1 MRHSALAL
9 LLLWAGAAAAAERV
23 VTLAPHLAELV
34 CTVGACDRLV
44 GVVAHTDEPGAKDV
58 PRIGDA
64 FSLNPEAVLALRAD
78 LVLAW
83 RGGTS
88 PQLVERL
95 QALKIPVRWVAV
107 NTLEDVGAALL
118 DIGGQLSRED
128 AACAA
133 EARYRGRLLQLRE
146 RYAGRPELRVFY
158 QIEVQPMFSV
168 NRQSPISEAIELCGG
183 VNVLADMPMLSAPV
197 STEAVLAARPDVIV
211 YGRQD
216 MAAAIRAFWARW
228 PQLRAVHQGQ
238 LYAIDADRLT
248 RQSPRVL
255 EGVAELCETLEVARR
270 RQATTRGSN

>member
-1 MRHSALAL
+1 MRRWWCAL
-9 LLLWAGAAAAAERV
+9 LLCLPFAADAASRV

-34 CTVGACDRLV
+34 CAVGACDRLV
-44 GVVAHTDEPGAKDV
+44 GVVSHTDEPGAKDV

-64 FSLNPEAVLALRAD
+64 FALSPESVLAQRPD

-95 QALKIPVRWVAV
+95 QDLKIPVRWVAV
-107 NTLEDVGAALL
+107 TTLDDVGSALL
-118 DIGGQLSRED
+118 DIGGLLSRED
-128 AACAA
+128 AACAV
-133 EARYRGRLLQLRE
+133 EARYRERLTQLRE
-146 RYAGRPELRVFY
+146 RYAGRAALRVLY

-168 NRQSPISEAIELCGG
+168 NRQSPISEAIQLCGG
-183 VNVLADMPMLSAPV
+183 VNVFADMPMLSAPV

-255 EGVAELCETLEVARR
+255 EGVAELCETLEIARR
-270 RQATTRGSN
+270 RQATKRGSN

>member
-1 MRHSALAL
+1 MRRSAVAL
-9 LLLWAGAAAAAERV
+9 LLLWAGGAVAAERV

-34 CTVGACDRLV
+34 CAVGACERLV
-44 GVVAHTDEPGAKDV
+44 GVVAHTDEAGAREV

-64 FSLNPEAVLALRAD
+64 FSLNPEAVLALRPD

-107 NTLEDVGAALL
+107 NTLDDVGAALL
-118 DIGGQLSRED
+118 DVGGLLSRED

-146 RYAGRPELRVFY
+146 RYAGRPALRVFY
-158 QIEVQPMFSV
+158 QIEVQPMFTV

-183 VNVLADMPMLSAPV
+183 VNAFADMPMLSAPV

-211 YGRQD
+211 HGRQD
-216 MAAAIRAFWARW
+216 MAAAIRAYWARW
-228 PQLRAVHQGQ
+228 PQLRAVRERQ
-238 LYAIDADRLT
+238 LYAIDADLLT
-248 RQSPRVL
+248 RQSPRL
-255 EGVAELCETLEVARR
+255 LDGVAELCETLETARR
-270 RQATTRGSN
+270 RQAPRPGSS

>member
-1 MRHSALAL
+1 MRRWWCAL
-9 LLLWAGAAAAAERV
+9 LLCLPFAAGAASRV

-34 CTVGACDRLV
+34 CAVGACDRLV

-64 FSLNPEAVLALRAD
+64 FALSPESVLAQRPD

-95 QALKIPVRWVAV
+95 QDLKISVRWVAV
-107 NTLEDVGAALL
+107 TTLDDVGSALL
-118 DIGGQLSRED
+118 DIGGLLSRED
-128 AACAA
+128 AACAV
-133 EARYRGRLLQLRE
+133 EARYRERLTQLRE
-146 RYAGRPELRVFY
+146 RYAGRAALRVLY

-168 NRQSPISEAIELCGG
+168 NRQSPISEAIQLCGG
-183 VNVLADMPMLSAPV
+183 VNVFADMPMLSAPV

-255 EGVAELCETLEVARR
+255 EGVAELCETLEIARR
-270 RQATTRGSN
+270 RQAARRGSN

>member
-1 MRHSALAL
+1 MRRWWCAL
-9 LLLWAGAAAAAERV
+9 LLCLPFAADAASRV

-34 CTVGACDRLV
+34 CAVGACDRLV
-44 GVVAHTDEPGAKDV
+44 GVVSHTDEPGAKDV

-64 FSLNPEAVLALRAD
+64 FALSPESVLAQRPD

-95 QALKIPVRWVAV
+95 QDLKIPVRWVAV
-107 NTLEDVGAALL
+107 TTLDDVGSALL
-118 DIGGQLSRED
+118 DIGGLLSRED
-128 AACAA
+128 AACAV
-133 EARYRGRLLQLRE
+133 EARYRERLTQLRE
-146 RYAGRPELRVFY
+146 RYAGRAALRVLY

-168 NRQSPISEAIELCGG
+168 NRQSPISEAIQLCGG
-183 VNVLADMPMLSAPV
+183 VNVFADMPMLSAPV

-238 LYAIDADRLT
+238 LHAIDADRLT

-255 EGVAELCETLEVARR
+255 QGVAELCETLEIARR
-270 RQATTRGSN
+270 RQATRRGSN

>member
-1 MRHSALAL
+1 V
-9 LLLWAGAAAAAERV
+9 AAERV

-34 CTVGACDRLV
+34 CAVGACERLV
-44 GVVAHTDEPGAKDV
+44 GVVAHTDEAGAREV

-64 FSLNPEAVLALRAD
+64 FSLNPEAVLALRPD

-95 QALKIPVRWVAV
+95 QGLKIPVRWVAV
-107 NTLEDVGAALL
+107 NTLDDVGAALL
-118 DIGGQLSRED
+118 DIGGLLSRED

-133 EARYRGRLLQLRE
+133 EARYRERLAQLRE
-146 RYAGRPELRVFY
+146 RYARRLALRVLY
-158 QIEVQPMFSV
+158 QIEAQPMFTV

-183 VNVLADMPMLSAPV
+183 LNVFADMPLLSAPV
-197 STEAVLAARPDVIV
+197 STEAVLAARPDVII

-216 MAAAIRAFWARW
+216 MAAAIRAFWSRW
-228 PQLRAVHQGQ
+228 PQLRAIRERQ
-238 LYAIDADRLT
+238 LYAIDADLLT

-255 EGVAELCETLEVARR
+255 DGVSELCETLETARR
-270 RQATTRGSN
+270 RQAPKPGSS